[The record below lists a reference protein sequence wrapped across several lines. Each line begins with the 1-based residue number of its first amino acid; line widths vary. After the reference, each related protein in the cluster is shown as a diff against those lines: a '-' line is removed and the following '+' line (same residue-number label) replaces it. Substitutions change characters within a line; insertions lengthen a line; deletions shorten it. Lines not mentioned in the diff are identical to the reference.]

1 MYLYFPTIKKVNSF
15 EKQMFTYNRFHEALI
30 YAGNPQLYLF
40 EYIVPEQYDPEYY
53 SQDDIDINPSVSSR
67 ILNRDLSNSQ
77 EFNQR
82 NLSKAKRLLETQY
95 SQSDFGFYNLNST
108 NSTNGSS
115 NSTNTISSHV
125 DHYQEVLSI
134 QLSVQLIILFVF
146 ILLISIIV
154 QRLLDD
160 STKKKHKIRNASQ
173 NISYLDNILYHFF
186 HCFNYI
192 ILMPLLQTIIFCSQ
206 FSSQDEEEDITTE
219 RVEKLFIQI
228 FSILN
233 LAFTILFSLNITQFS
248 EQSLLMESKGLI
260 RLNRTN
266 LYAFSNIIKI
276 VCTFFFCLIQ
286 SNDQSFQNTAKY
298 LQLIFIAFY
307 LIISL
312 IDVIIN
318 FPFSSFTVI
327 GTFLICIT
335 ISLSSLV
342 LYIFWSPLNV
352 LSDKMHNLL
361 LILTV
366 FLNIKLILVRKC
378 QFFEKIFS
386 ADLNDIKQ
394 DKNVKY
400 KIYYKISLLISEID
414 ILCKDQK
421 QNFIVC
427 GLLQSH
433 IKSCQ
438 NQYCYCQ
445 NYTSSYEQSN
455 ETERHKQVNIVYS
468 QSFYLAYMYDL
479 LEKFKKVLALNQSE
493 DQLFFCHYAMALCK
507 MDRYSKS
514 LQQLFYLND
523 QIAKNIY
530 ENNAANINQLVK
542 SSLPILMNQVRNQF
556 ILTFQQQVA
565 KEEEDVKICTE
576 KFQKVQQKK
585 DQIKFSLTNAIQNKL
600 LILEKIVKNSY
611 SSNQNFFDDAKA
623 LTCQLDKI
631 QKEIQRF
638 YNEFPSYDQKVI
650 LTFFLSEIRNDLYGA
665 QIINKQVCIED
676 EFFVRVLR
684 NSKINYFSEKVCIF
698 RVGFGS
704 EKGKLN
710 WYSKNSSK
718 ILMLS
723 EETLKYCH
731 HINDLIPNPIRDHH
745 NQIVQ
750 NFLKTGKSKS
760 FRKLSKIYLRDKLN
774 YAQECVIFFDID
786 NLQLNDLSLIT
797 FIKPVRNYSSTISL
811 FFDFDGNLQCS
822 TPNIWKNLFQ
832 KEEMIEF
839 EKSYLHNLSWYSI
852 FPKIQEYIASN
863 QTQERYFNKFFKV
876 KMILP
881 KENSSN
887 TKSQSASSFNIPK
900 IYYESQKNLSSQK
913 KGFIEFEVTLNVI
926 EQPYQNKQQGR
937 YEKYYIFELDDIKKV
952 RDDSTSGNSTS
963 LTKLDSSFKTNTVD
977 NISVNSGIRNTNGL
991 ETEQNTNE
999 NEADHMKQQNQL
1011 KNLQKSQDA
1020 TNQTSINA
1028 QQVKGLQQ
1036 NQLDQVVKSVAMEQQ
1051 TIQLLNQSKIVA
1063 SGGSDSKQLIL
1074 EKSTTFK
1081 NQSSSDL
1088 GKIVYQGQNRD
1099 QFSQSSINNNS
1110 TYWTFN
1116 NFVSSEE
1123 IIPIRDQK
1131 SASLS
1136 LLNGS
1141 QTRAKKPSSIHQ
1153 ENNKNLEVIQEHVD
1167 SKSPR
1172 ESDRKDSQSEDESF
1186 QHQFYNIPLQ
1196 KEFISDHHEKVNKYF
1211 QQDQD
1216 LSPVQLNPTSKY
1228 TLQTKQ
1234 QENQNNSYLEG
1245 KVNSNK
1251 IDVSQNDDAT
1261 KLDFKYN
1268 QQTSNFINN
1277 KNNSQSN
1284 QYLIKNNQ
1292 ELNDLKQFQD
1302 LSKQEIKLNADLSNY
1317 DYSIKNQNNKYQ
1329 ETDYKELEI
1338 ISIDR
1343 NYGIKEADKSSKIL
1357 QNHSCYE
1364 NLNQP
1369 QNQINIQNDAQKQ
1382 QQTNAEGSKQNQLLF
1397 YENNSEESSSDSNQA
1412 QQDKNQT
1419 FSPQYYGLN
1428 SPQIQFV
1435 SPRDVNQQIIQLSA
1449 KNLLNSTSDETT
1461 GASINNYSYHPFSQ
1475 NQLVSPK
1482 NSSFQQLQ
1490 KVEKIEECITEED
1503 DENYTEHKKK
1513 IQQKK
1518 QDLNQKL
1525 FFQSGIKSQYYDK
1538 SYKKKKQQSKRQKFM
1553 ESMEVTSTNQPNMDQ
1568 KEEEANQIKNNY
1580 QSSVANTSKFG
1591 RYQFL
1596 QKYQKLHY
1604 FMESKSSPKSLMYFL
1619 YLRIIE
1625 LIASIILISS
1635 FTVFIKTLINSHQS
1649 NIQILKYQSEFLGPL
1664 DQGFGSIWQGV
1675 NYYFQMASKV
1685 RNYTTYKQRIDFI
1698 SANLNYTYTN
1708 LKTFSEVDESNPV
1721 ILTFLDRQ
1729 TNLFQ
1734 PDGYRNVN
1742 TVLQYNRLIIY
1753 QLVKA
1758 FKYISSWNWDE
1769 LQNVSV
1775 YEFDV
1780 GFLNANIMAITDLF
1794 SNISQKTMDSLKN
1807 DVNNQNQQILI
1818 LLIIMMLIFCILS
1831 AISTRYYVKYLRL
1844 KEALIELF
1852 RYIDKTWADNEIE
1865 RSKKSLQQIDNY
1877 NNLNFLNGYN
1887 FSLEEKDTHL
1897 CSMEDKKNSSVK
1909 SYRQGNNS
1917 KSFKIVQKRFVNK
1930 VLILIMYFLFVA
1942 GTTSCLIGVYIYNTQ
1957 YINSY
1962 VSACKT
1968 YQTFADSHSLVSR
1981 LTGLQEYYYSISAN
1995 WFRYLN
2001 NSNITAAIPQYN
2013 NLLLQAQN
2021 FVFSELQYTQNLNS
2035 NSYLDDFQNFIVSL
2049 QNTNLC
2055 TQILNMQDFN
2065 LQLCQQVQSGSMQT
2079 GIITTL
2085 TQLINDLNFE
2095 AKTTKFNIT
2104 QRKPRYPDGD
2114 HLEAGIMCTRIL
2126 NYASDL
2132 LNTDIKL
2139 MIDNAW
2145 KIMLLMT
2152 ILFLMFMLV
2161 LNMSL
2166 VFYGYYYFVQDYKY
2180 TKRCLLLLPLNTLI
2194 LENSFNSNLRILYLQ
2209 NGLMDEQ

>member
-1 MYLYFPTIKKVNSF
+1 
-15 EKQMFTYNRFHEALI
+15 MFTYNRFHEALI

-53 SQDDIDINPSVSSR
+53 NQDDIDINPSVSSR
-67 ILNRDLSNSQ
+67 ILNSDFSNSQ

-95 SQSDFGFYNLNST
+95 SQSDFGFYTLNST

-134 QLSVQLIILFVF
+134 QLSV
-146 ILLISIIV
+146 
-154 QRLLDD
+154 
-160 STKKKHKIRNASQ
+160 
-173 NISYLDNILYHFF
+173 Y
-186 HCFNYI
+186 
-192 ILMPLLQTIIFCSQ
+192 
-206 FSSQDEEEDITTE
+206 
-219 RVEKLFIQI
+219 
-228 FSILN
+228 
-233 LAFTILFSLNITQFS
+233 
-248 EQSLLMESKGLI
+248 
-260 RLNRTN
+260 
-266 LYAFSNIIKI
+266 
-276 VCTFFFCLIQ
+276 
-286 SNDQSFQNTAKY
+286 
-298 LQLIFIAFY
+298 
-307 LIISL
+307 
-312 IDVIIN
+312 
-318 FPFSSFTVI
+318 
-327 GTFLICIT
+327 
-335 ISLSSLV
+335 
-342 LYIFWSPLNV
+342 
-352 LSDKMHNLL
+352 
-361 LILTV
+361 
-366 FLNIKLILVRKC
+366 
-378 QFFEKIFS
+378 
-386 ADLNDIKQ
+386 
-394 DKNVKY
+394 
-400 KIYYKISLLISEID
+400 EID

-421 QNFIVC
+421 QNFILC

-479 LEKFKKVLALNQSE
+479 LEKFKKVLSLNKSE

-585 DQIKFSLTNAIQNKL
+585 DQIKFSLTNAIKNKL

-676 EFFVRVLR
+676 EFFVRVLK

-698 RVGFGS
+698 KVGFGS

-710 WYSKNSSK
+710 WYSKNSSN

-900 IYYESQKNLSSQK
+900 IYYESQKNLSSYK

-963 LTKLDSSFKTNTVD
+963 FTKLDSQFKTNTAD
-977 NISVNSGIRNTNGL
+977 NISVNSGIRITNDL
-991 ETEQNTNE
+991 ETELNTNE
-999 NEADHMKQQNQL
+999 DEADHIKYQNQL
-1011 KNLQKSQDA
+1011 KNKIKSQDI

-1028 QQVKGLQQ
+1028 QQVKSLQQ
-1036 NQLDQVVKSVAMEQQ
+1036 NQFDQVVKLVAMEQQ
-1051 TIQLLNQSKIVA
+1051 TVQLLNQSKIVA
-1063 SGGSDSKQLIL
+1063 SGVSDSKQLIL
-1074 EKSTTFK
+1074 EKSPTFK
-1081 NQSSSDL
+1081 NQSNSDL
-1088 GKIVYQGQNRD
+1088 GKIVYQGQNKD
-1099 QFSQSSINNNS
+1099 QFFQSSTNNNS
-1110 TYWTFN
+1110 TYWEFN

-1141 QTRAKKPSSIHQ
+1141 QTRANKPSLIHL

-1172 ESDRKDSQSEDESF
+1172 ESDRKDSQSEDESI
-1186 QHQFYNIPLQ
+1186 QYQFYNIPLQ
-1196 KEFISDHHEKVNKYF
+1196 KESISDHHQKVNKYF
-1211 QQDQD
+1211 QQDLD
-1216 LSPVQLNPTSKY
+1216 LSPAQLNLASKY

-1251 IDVSQNDDAT
+1251 IDVSQNDNTT

-1268 QQTSNFINN
+1268 QYTSNFINN
-1277 KNNSQSN
+1277 KINSQSN

-1302 LSKQEIKLNADLSNY
+1302 LSKQEIKLNVDLSNQY
-1317 DYSIKNQNNKYQ
+1317 YSIKNQNNKYQ

-1357 QNHSCYE
+1357 QNHSFYE
-1364 NLNQP
+1364 NLKQP
-1369 QNQINIQNDAQKQ
+1369 QNQINIQKDALKQ
-1382 QQTNAEGSKQNQLLF
+1382 QQINAAGSQQNQQIF
-1397 YENNSEESSSDSNQA
+1397 YENNCEESSSESNQA

-1419 FSPQYYGLN
+1419 FSPKYYGQN
-1428 SPQIQFV
+1428 SPQIQSV
-1435 SPRDVNQQIIQLSA
+1435 SPRDDNQQIIQLSA
-1449 KNLLNSTSDETT
+1449 KNLLNQTLDETT
-1461 GASINNYSYHPFSQ
+1461 GALINNQSYHLFSQ
-1475 NQLVSPK
+1475 NSLISPK

-1538 SYKKKKQQSKRQKFM
+1538 SYKKKKQQSKRQKLM

-1580 QSSVANTSKFG
+1580 QSSDANTSKFG
-1591 RYQFL
+1591 RYKFL

-1625 LIASIILISS
+1625 LIALIILISS
-1635 FTVFIKTLINSHQS
+1635 FTVFIKTLINNHQS

-1664 DQGFGSIWQGV
+1664 DQGFGSIWQGA
-1675 NYYFQMASKV
+1675 NYYFQMVSKV
-1685 RNYTTYKQRIDFI
+1685 RNYTTYKQRINFI
-1698 SANLNYTYTN
+1698 SANINYTYTN

-1721 ILTFLDRQ
+1721 ILKFLDSQ

-1758 FKYISSWNWDE
+1758 FKYISTWNWDD
-1769 LQNVSV
+1769 LLNVSV

-1794 SNISQKTMDSLKN
+1794 SNISQQTMDSLKN

-1818 LLIIMMLIFCILS
+1818 LLIIMMLVFCILS
-1831 AISTRYYVKYLRL
+1831 AISTSYYVKYLRL

-1852 RYIDKTWADNEIE
+1852 RYIDKTWVDNEIE
-1865 RSKKSLQQIDNY
+1865 RSKKSLQQIENY

-1909 SYRQGNNS
+1909 SYRQGNNT
-1917 KSFKIVQKRFVNK
+1917 
-1930 VLILIMYFLFVA
+1930 

-1968 YQTFADSHSLVSR
+1968 YQNFADSHSLVSR

-1995 WFRYLN
+1995 SFRYLN

-2021 FVFSELQYTQNLNS
+2021 FVSSELQNTQNLNS
-2035 NSYLDDFQNFIVSL
+2035 NSYLDEFQNFIVSL

-2095 AKTTKFNIT
+2095 AKTTQFNIT
-2104 QRKPRYPDGD
+2104 LRQPRYPNGD